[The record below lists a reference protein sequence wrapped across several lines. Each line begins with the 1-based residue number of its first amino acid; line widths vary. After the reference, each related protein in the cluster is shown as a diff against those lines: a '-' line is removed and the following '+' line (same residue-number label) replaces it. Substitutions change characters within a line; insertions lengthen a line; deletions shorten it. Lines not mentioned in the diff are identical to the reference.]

1 MRGQGSL
8 HLILCS
14 GIVPIRSVLV
24 HELIELTA
32 ANKWLEFVQGSLPE
46 QDGVVVGLCT
56 INHYKIVIAA
66 LDVVLVVI
74 NNVLALQFANP
85 HVVKG
90 DVEGSVLGLNEA
102 IIGDHWYALLLGLG
116 HDSGRRLAIDRC
128 KHQDTIT
135 FRQVCIGLVL
145 LLSSAPFGIVVV
157 NSGSG

>member
-1 MRGQGSL
+1 M

-24 HELIELTA
+24 NELIQLTTT
-32 ANKWLEFVQGSLPE
+32 NKWLEFVQRSLPE

-66 LDVVLVVI
+66 LDIGLVVI

-85 HVVKG
+85 HVVKR
-90 DVEGSVLGLNEA
+90 DVEGSVFGLNEA
-102 IIGDHWYALLLGLG
+102 IIGNDRHALLFGLG
-116 HDSGRRLAIDRC
+116 YDSSRRLAIDRC

>member
-1 MRGQGSL
+1 M
-8 HLILCS
+8 
-14 GIVPIRSVLV
+14 
-24 HELIELTA
+24 TA

-66 LDVVLVVI
+66 LDIGLVVI

-102 IIGDHWYALLLGLG
+102 IIGNHRHALLLGLG
-116 HDSGRRLAIDRC
+116 HDSCRCLAIDRG
-128 KHQDTIT
+128 QNQNTVAL
-135 FRQVCIGLVL
+135 RQVCISLVL
-145 LLSSAPFGIVVV
+145 LLSSTPFSIVVV
-157 NSGSG
+157 HRSSR